1 MGGNEARN
9 AAQDGQEPLLGVPG
23 CLCHRAQPHA
33 IPPDHTMHESPSRQ
47 SYVRIWYLSQF
58 PRPAVGTGSGL
69 GAPGACGGEQVVA
82 YELQQSR
89 KERPTGEGSGRRCE
103 ARIPGPS
110 VDGQPSTM
118 MRYFELAQ
126 KRAVSEIFTACPE
139 SLPSWSGGVSR
150 ADVSWRDTMRYSLS
164 DCGNGSSVRWRRSA
178 WVNSLGS
185 KFRAGTSV
193 LPLFHRTNRKRAPPS
208 S

>member
-23 CLCHRAQPHA
+23 CLCHRAEPHT

-47 SYVRIWYLSQF
+47 SYVRMWNLPQF

-69 GAPGACGGEQVVA
+69 GAPGACGGRQVVA
-82 YELQQSR
+82 IELQQNR
-89 KERPTGEGSGRRCE
+89 KEQPTWEGLGRRCDC
-103 ARIPGPS
+103 AHPRPVCS
-110 VDGQPSTM
+110 QPSTM

-126 KRAVSEIFTACPE
+126 KRAVSAIFTACPE

-164 DCGNGSSVRWRRSA
+164 D
-178 WVNSLGS
+178 
-185 KFRAGTSV
+185 
-193 LPLFHRTNRKRAPPS
+193 
-208 S
+208 